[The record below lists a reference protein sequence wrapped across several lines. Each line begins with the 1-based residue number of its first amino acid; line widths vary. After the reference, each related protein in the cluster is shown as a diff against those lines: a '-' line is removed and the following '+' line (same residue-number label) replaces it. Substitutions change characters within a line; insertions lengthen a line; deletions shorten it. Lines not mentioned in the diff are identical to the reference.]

1 MVILFIVIFNEVL
14 KCYGF
19 RYCDSG
25 DSVEL
30 IRLWQLGLV
39 EVMFEGTVGGVAVK
53 IWRRLHDKHVD
64 LDIYKERKDKN
75 F

>member
-14 KCYGF
+14 KCYGI
-19 RYCDSG
+19 RYCDEGSA
-25 DSVEL
+25 VEL
-30 IRLWQLGLV
+30 TRLWQLGLV

-53 IWRRLHDKHVD
+53 IWKRLTDKHVD
-64 LDIYKERKDKN
+64 YDLLKERKDKQ